1 MNNYSVYND
10 PKMYA
15 CDFIEKQELPSST
28 ETVFAVREGEII
40 NHTFSGFD
48 DTSMENIRAIIDNV
62 DIAIVEEV
70 ARSKFLTSLHVYEY
84 LKLRGIDVK
93 RPRLRKRILKL
104 MKLRLIQE
112 NEIIIPGAVRGI
124 KYYELDIKG
133 YLLAREEG
141 IRFGMGNRY
150 LSFRR
155 KEELGVADTPQDV
168 KRILVGN
175 QLVLGLLL
183 SNAKLE
189 RFGIMETFRAE
200 TEHEN
205 LDGCIIRTAA
215 TVKIDAESVLAYEV
229 VRDSADSL
237 EKLADKIR
245 RYYKMIHSRKYS
257 EANYHGDDT
266 VPQLVICGES
276 LKHNRK
282 IMKFLRSEGLWDEDD
297 TILFTED
304 LLNMKDS
311 LKSIYEITDR
321 EEIRW
326 YQLPAK
332 ATKNETERSYA

>member
-15 CDFIEKQELPSST
+15 YDFIEKQDLPTST
-28 ETVFAVREGEII
+28 ETVFAIREGEII
-40 NHTFSGFD
+40 NHTFSGYD
-48 DTSMENIRAIIDNV
+48 DTSIEDIKTIIDKV
-62 DIAIVEEV
+62 DVAIVEEV

-112 NEIIIPGAVRGI
+112 NEIIIPDAVRGI

-133 YLLAREEG
+133 FLLAREEG

-150 LSFRR
+150 LSYRR

-183 SNAKLE
+183 SNAMLE
-189 RFGIMETFRAE
+189 RFGIMETFRVE
-200 TEHEN
+200 TEKDD

-229 VRDSADSL
+229 VRDSADGL
-237 EKLADKIR
+237 DKLADKIQ
-245 RYYKMIHSRKYS
+245 RYYKLVHSRKYS
-257 EANYHGDDT
+257 ESNYHGDDA

-276 LKHNRK
+276 LEHNKR
-282 IMKFLRSEGLWDEDD
+282 IVKFLRNKGLWNKEDI
-297 TILFTED
+297 ILFTED
-304 LLNMKDS
+304 LLNMRDS
-311 LKSIYEITDR
+311 LRSIYEITEGDA
-321 EEIRW
+321 IRW
-326 YQLPAK
+326 YQLPA
-332 ATKNETERSYA
+332 ADTKKEKERCYD

>member
-15 CDFIEKQELPSST
+15 CDFIEKKELPSST

-48 DTSMENIRAIIDNV
+48 DTSLEDIRTIIDNV

-133 YLLAREEG
+133 YLLAREAG
-141 IRFGMGNRY
+141 I
-150 LSFRR
+150 
-155 KEELGVADTPQDV
+155 
-168 KRILVGN
+168 
-175 QLVLGLLL
+175 
-183 SNAKLE
+183 
-189 RFGIMETFRAE
+189 RFGIMETFKAE

-282 IMKFLRSEGLWDEDD
+282 IMKFLRGEGLWDEDD